1 MVMRSSTTVSLAL
14 AVLAGCGSLTSAM
27 PAALDSYAFECHQCH
42 RAAAALAA
50 SELETLRAV
59 VEQGDCVPDLGARAD
74 SVCNAALEAFST
86 SAPDAGDDREK
97 EELFDKEVE
106 ELERAVDTPL
116 RLLYARQLTNLREK
130 ALRRYRDGSA
140 SASGSNKEAEADYQA
155 MVDADAFFA
164 REAEASTRQGADW
177 DFAAERAALQGT
189 MGELATR
196 AKRMV
201 DMQLKA
207 AASQQKVIQL
217 VQMYQQQLQQ
227 LQQQAYGQSSPL
239 QFGWAYRVPDTSI
252 NLGGQYQ
259 NGKTSIQLQCVPD
272 DSVAMLG
279 PNGFTRG
286 VGPGNLGLNVN
297 MNL

>member
-1 MVMRSSTTVSLAL
+1 
-14 AVLAGCGSLTSAM
+14 
-27 PAALDSYAFECHQCH
+27 
-42 RAAAALAA
+42 
-50 SELETLRAV
+50 
-59 VEQGDCVPDLGARAD
+59 
-74 SVCNAALEAFST
+74 
-86 SAPDAGDDREK
+86 
-97 EELFDKEVE
+97 
-106 ELERAVDTPL
+106 
-116 RLLYARQLTNLREK
+116 
-130 ALRRYRDGSA
+130 
-140 SASGSNKEAEADYQA
+140 

-207 AASQQKVIQL
+207 AASQQRVMQL

-239 QFGWAYRVPDTSI
+239 QFGFSYRVPDTSI
-252 NLGGQYQ
+252 NLGGQFQ
-259 NGKTSIQLQCVPD
+259 NGKTSIQLSCVPD
-272 DSVAMLG
+272 DSMAMLG
-279 PNGFTRG
+279 PSGFTRG